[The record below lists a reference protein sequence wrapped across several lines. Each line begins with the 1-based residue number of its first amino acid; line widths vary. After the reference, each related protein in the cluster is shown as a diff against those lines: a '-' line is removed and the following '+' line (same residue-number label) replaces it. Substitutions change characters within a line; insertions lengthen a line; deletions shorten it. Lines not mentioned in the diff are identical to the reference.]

1 MFMRANCSILVAL
14 VFLLNVCIHPGE
26 SSASTC
32 CRGQSFLRPAPVC
45 LGIGRVSGNSASLRA
60 VSESRGGAGVAPVRC
75 SSSVVREPGVLS
87 CGGGGGAG
95 ATCALWARLSVV
107 CISILFEL
115 GRMGGRLQLHGEYVC
130 VLGMGWH
137 FGCRSRRG
145 RDAELRRPLVGT
157 RCPVIASWN
166 GVVQGPG
173 LSGALWPAGDGQ
185 AWDPGL
191 GDPRRALASVTCCR
205 AVGRCLNAVGPQFRR
220 LESVGFSSNF
230 EVPPVSQ

>member
-87 CGGGGGAG
+87 CGGGGGGLVQPVLCGHGFLSCASRYCSNLGAWEADCSSMASMCVFWGWGGTSVAG
-95 ATCALWARLSVV
+95 AGEVVTRSSGVLLLERVAL
-107 CISILFEL
+107 
-115 GRMGGRLQLHGEYVC
+115 
-130 VLGMGWH
+130 
-137 FGCRSRRG
+137 
-145 RDAELRRPLVGT
+145 
-157 RCPVIASWN
+157 
-166 GVVQGPG
+166 
-173 LSGALWPAGDGQ
+173 
-185 AWDPGL
+185 
-191 GDPRRALASVTCCR
+191 
-205 AVGRCLNAVGPQFRR
+205 
-220 LESVGFSSNF
+220 
-230 EVPPVSQ
+230 